1 MNAILQDKRLVL
13 QPQADLVASQI
24 EVLRDAVLTQMKQE
38 PDVTGV
44 VRDATG
50 IEIVD
55 SLGVNL
61 IIGIYRQAVADTK
74 TFEVINAGS
83 RFIKVAQMGKY
94 RSELFEMNQLILAEA
109 GDAIFRHF

>member
-1 MNAILQDKRLVL
+1 MNSNLLHNQLIL

-24 EVLRDAVLTQMKQE
+24 EVFRDSVLVLMKKN

-44 VRDATG
+44 VLDATG

-61 IIGIYRQAVADTK
+61 IIGIYRQAAAESK
-74 TFEVINAGS
+74 TFEIINAGEK
-83 RFIKVAQMGKY
+83 FIKVARFFRFY
-94 RSELFEMNQLILAEA
+94 SLFSVNGEA
-109 GDAIFRHF
+109 TNP

>member
-24 EVLRDAVLTQMKQE
+24 EVLRDAVLTQMKKY

-44 VRDATG
+44 VLDATG

-83 RFIKVAQMGKY
+83 RFIKVAQFFRFFSLFNVNGELAAKNL
-94 RSELFEMNQLILAEA
+94 SEY
-109 GDAIFRHF
+109 